1 MPTLLPNR
9 SVDDYQTSPEYVSL
23 NESDPIFDALSSDT
37 ARKIFAIL
45 HEEPTTISEIASR
58 IESSVQNVSY
68 HVENMETAGLITP
81 VDTWYSTRGK
91 EMDVFAATSQPLVLV
106 SNDATKANVEGVTSD

>member
-1 MPTLLPNR
+1 MATLLPNR
-9 SVDDYQTSPEYVSL
+9 SVEDYQTTPEYVSL
-23 NESDPIFDALSSDT
+23 NESDPIFEALSSDT

-45 HEEPTTISEIASR
+45 HEEPTTISEIATE
-58 IESSVQNVSY
+58 IDSSVQNVSY
-68 HVENMETAGLITP
+68 HVEKMETAGLITP

-106 SNDATKANVEGVTSD
+106 SEDSARVDVEEVSSD

>member
-9 SVDDYQTSPEYVSL
+9 SVEDYQTSPEYVSL
-23 NESDPIFDALSSDT
+23 DESDPIFDALSSNT

-45 HEEPTTISEIASR
+45 HEEPTTISELATKIDTSL
-58 IESSVQNVSY
+58 QNVSY
-68 HVENMETAGLITP
+68 HVEKMETAGLVTA

-91 EMDVFAATSQPLVLV
+91 AMDVFAATSQPLVLV
-106 SNDATKANVEGVTSD
+106 SNDSTGAAVEGITSD